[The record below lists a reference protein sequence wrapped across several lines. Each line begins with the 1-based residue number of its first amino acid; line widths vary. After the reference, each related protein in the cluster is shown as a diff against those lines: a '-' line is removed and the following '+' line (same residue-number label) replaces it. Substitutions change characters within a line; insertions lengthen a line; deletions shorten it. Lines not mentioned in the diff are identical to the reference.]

1 MSAKNKAKKFRGSRT
16 CGGGTHKNRR
26 GAGSRGGRGHAGGCK
41 HHFVKELLLG
51 RGYGNY
57 GFRRPQNASSDLAVV
72 DVGAL
77 DEAAERLVEQKQAR
91 LRTGKYYISLDVD
104 KVLGK
109 GRVTKALF
117 VTAKSFSKKARE
129 KLESAGGKATILEQ

>member
-41 HHFVKELLLG
+41 HHFLKELLLG
-51 RGYGNY
+51 RGYGSY
-57 GFRRPQNASSDLAVV
+57 GFVRPQKVLKYPTVI

-77 DEAAERLVEQKQAR
+77 DETAERLVELKQAKV
-91 LRTGKYYISLDVD
+91 RTGKYYITLDVD

-109 GRVTKALF
+109 GRVTKPLI
-117 VTAKSFSKKARE
+117 VTARSFSKRAQE
-129 KLESAGGKATILEQ
+129 KLESAGGKVKIAEP

>member
-1 MSAKNKAKKFRGSRT
+1 MGAKNKAKKFRGSRT

-41 HHFVKELLLG
+41 HHFVRELLLG
-51 RGYGNY
+51 RGYGSY
-57 GFRRPQNASSDLAVV
+57 GFIRPQNMLRDPTIV

-77 DEAAERLVEQKQAR
+77 DEGAERLVELKRAR
-91 LRTGKYYISLDVD
+91 VRTGKYYITLDVD

-109 GRVTKALF
+109 GRVTKPLI
-117 VTAKSFSKKARE
+117 VTARSFSKRAQE
-129 KLESAGGKATILEQ
+129 KLESAGGKAKIAEQ

>member
-1 MSAKNKAKKFRGSRT
+1 MGVKNKAKKFRGSRT

-51 RGYGNY
+51 RGYGDY
-57 GFRRPQNASSDLAVV
+57 GFVRPQKVLKEPIVIDI
-72 DVGAL
+72 GAL
-77 DEAAERLVEQKQAR
+77 DESAERLVELKKAR
-91 LRTGKYYISLDVD
+91 VRTGKYYITLDVD

-109 GRVTKALF
+109 GRVTKTF
-117 VTAKSFSKKARE
+117 IVRVKSFSKRAQE
-129 KLESAGGKATILEQ
+129 KLESAGGKAKIAEQ

>member
-1 MSAKNKAKKFRGSRT
+1 MGAKNKAKKFRGSRT

-41 HHFVKELLLG
+41 HHFVRELLIG
-51 RGYGNY
+51 RGYGSY
-57 GFRRPQNASSDLAVV
+57 GFIRPQNMSRDPAIV

-77 DEAAERLVEQKQAR
+77 DEGAERLVELKRAR
-91 LRTGKYYISLDVD
+91 VRTGKYYITLDVD

-109 GRVTKALF
+109 GRVTKPLI
-117 VTAKSFSKKARE
+117 VTARSFSKRAQE
-129 KLESAGGKATILEQ
+129 KLESAGGKAKIVEQ

>member
-1 MSAKNKAKKFRGSRT
+1 MGAKNKAKKFRGSRT

-57 GFRRPQNASSDLAVV
+57 GFRRPQNKLRDLAVV
-72 DVGAL
+72 DIGAI
-77 DEAAERLVEQKQAR
+77 DEAAERLVEQKQAKV
-91 LRTGKYYISLDVD
+91 RTGTYYVTLDVD

-109 GRVTKALF
+109 GRVTKALV
-117 VTAKSFSKKARE
+117 VTAKSFSKRAQE
-129 KLESAGGKATILEQ
+129 KLESAGGKATIADQ